1 MNAMASDSAY
11 ERARAYVAD
20 LVPDCTWT
28 DGYVC
33 VAPAP
38 DRFLDREATARMVPG
53 SILRAWDTCYL
64 DFLAIEDLTEAQKDL
79 RHYRIGFTEDD
90 EHYIVRF
97 SGLLL
102 PYIDAEG
109 KPDGVVNAVFG
120 RSVQYRVSKQD
131 LVIRQRLYLP

>member
-33 VAPAP
+33 VAPVQ
-38 DRFLDREATARMVPG
+38 DDFLDREATARMVPG
-53 SILRAWDTCYL
+53 SILRAWDVCYR
-64 DFLAIEDLTEAQKDL
+64 DFLAIDDLTEAQKDL

-90 EHYIVRF
+90 EHYIVLF

-102 PYIDAEG
+102 PYIDADG